1 MESVSFYSEGVRLEG
16 NVFRP
21 DAAAFPGARPVVVL
35 CHGYTGTRDLYLPDA
50 ARALAEVGYVGVTFD
65 YKGWGTSEGP
75 PRRLDPY
82 GRVADTEAA
91 ITLASRLAG
100 VDATRIALFGWSFGG
115 ATVIWTGAHDR
126 RVKCVVSAVGV
137 GDGPVWMRRVRSDA
151 EWAALMKIADEDR
164 VARLASGQSRMT
176 ERADILWLDEESKRI
191 SAAGRANTTAGSA
204 TQIPAEFIDETMAFR
219 PQWIVDRL
227 APTPLL
233 LITTDSDLVVPQAE
247 AEELYRAA
255 KEPKRLVVLK
265 GFGHYAVYSG
275 EAFRQTM
282 AETIAWLDKHMAAA
296 AQA

>member
-21 DAAAFPGARPVVVL
+21 DASAFPGPRPIVVL

-50 ARALAEVGYVGVTFD
+50 ARALTEVGYVGVTFD

-75 PRRLDPY
+75 TRRLDPY
-82 GRVADTEAA
+82 GRVADTQAA
-91 ITLASRLAG
+91 ITFASLLPG
-100 VDATRIALFGWSFGG
+100 VDTSRIALFGWSFGG

-126 RVKCVVSAVGV
+126 RVKCVISAVGV

-151 EWAALMKIADEDR
+151 EWAALTKIADEDR
-164 VARLASGQSRMT
+164 IARLKTGQSRMS

-204 TQIPAEFIDETMAFR
+204 TQIPAEFIDETLAFR

-233 LITTDSDLVVPQAE
+233 LITTDNDLVVPQAE
-247 AEELYRAA
+247 SEELYAAA

-282 AETIAWLDKHMAAA
+282 AETIAWLDQHMGAGAKG
-296 AQA
+296 